1 MRFDDSLNTV
11 LAADASTAFGAQA
24 TFRQLV
30 DLIARGRAAADA
42 ATLDRLRTLRP
53 QVPPAVRAAVA
64 RGLALSRPP
73 VGLVALLAEDEPAIA
88 AAALRAAR
96 LPAADWIALLPTLGP
111 VGRAT
116 LRNRSDLDPVVA
128 RGLESFGSTDFTIG
142 FDAPP
147 AADTTSDAPPSAPI
161 DRPVPPPVGTGP
173 FKPVGLLTDA
183 LPVVALAR
191 RAARTEPVPEPT
203 GFEIADLVD
212 RIATFQRA
220 RGTPTPVATPE
231 RIDTFRLE
239 TDAAG
244 IVSWTDA
251 APRGAVIGLS
261 IARADGQGAA
271 PVDGIV
277 TGAFRRR
284 TAFTDA
290 RLTLPGA
297 SAIAGDW
304 RLSAVPMFD
313 PVGGRFLGYRGGG
326 RRPRVDES
334 AVRPSGSGQ
343 SEGLR
348 RLVHELRTP
357 TNAIAGFS
365 ELIEAQLLGPV
376 APAYRERAAAIR
388 AQAADLVAAIEDLDL
403 AARIDGHALELRPG
417 VVPVSGLL
425 ARAVG
430 ELSTLAEV
438 RRCGITLGVVDSQLA
453 FACDDRATERLF
465 ARLLATIVSAAQAQE
480 AVALSAD
487 RAGDRIAVTIS
498 RPRALAALTEDALLR
513 LDAELEADLPGKPL
527 LGTGFALRL
536 IRNLAAELGGT
547 LSFPDG
553 HVRVVLPA
561 ASSDAVGQASTN

>member
-42 ATLDRLRTLRP
+42 ETLDRLRTLRV
-53 QVPPAVRAAVA
+53 QVPATVRAAVA
-64 RGLALSRPP
+64 RGIALSRPP

-142 FDAPP
+142 FDAPQ
-147 AADTTSDAPPSAPI
+147 AVDTTPSAPPI

-173 FKPVGLLTDA
+173 FKPVGMLTDA

-191 RAARTEPVPEPT
+191 RAARTEPVMEPT

-220 RGTPTPVATPE
+220 RGTPTPVALPE
-231 RIDTFRLE
+231 RIDTFRFE

-261 IARADGQGAA
+261 LARADGQSAA

-304 RLSAVPMFD
+304 RISAVPMFD

-326 RRPRVDES
+326 RRPRADES
-334 AVRPSGSGQ
+334 AVRPSGGGQ

-425 ARAVG
+425 SRTVR

-438 RRCGITLGVVDSQLA
+438 RGCGIALGVVDPQLA

-480 AVALSAD
+480 TVALSAD
-487 RAGDRIAVTIS
+487 RAGDRITIAIS
-498 RPRALAALTEDALLR
+498 RPRALAALPEDALLR
-513 LDAELEADLPGKPL
+513 LDAEQESDLPGKPL

-536 IRNLAAELGGT
+536 TRNLAAELGGALT
-547 LSFPDG
+547 FPDG
-553 HVRVVLPA
+553 HVRVALPA
-561 ASSDAVGQASTN
+561 VSADAVGQASTN